1 MQGRLLERWKMHHK
15 SQTSSSFSTNT
26 CSWNALKT
34 LDQLNKFKVQEHNFF
49 LPPPPKIFQPPRLLN
64 NDCPFIYLLIKMVT
78 IVYFGAFLVCP
89 LKSYIALKELMEK
102 FHPYAAINHK
112 QCNSFQ
118 LNTIKIYITKV
129 YVIGLGPIMCN
140 FQNRAQILLQLEKN
154 LIQFI

>member
-1 MQGRLLERWKMHHK
+1 MHHK

-49 LPPPPKIFQPPRLLN
+49 FTPPPKIFQPPRLLN
-64 NDCPFIYLLIKMVT
+64 NDCPFIQLLIKMVT
-78 IVYFGAFLVCP
+78 IVYFGAFLECG
-89 LKSYIALKELMEK
+89 LKLYIALKELMEK

-118 LNTIKIYITKV
+118 PNTIKIYI
-129 YVIGLGPIMCN
+129 GLCDRHWANIMCN
-140 FQNRAQILLQLEKN
+140 FQNRAQGLAPTRKKIKLM
-154 LIQFI
+154 QFI